1 MKSIDLKAFRKANN
15 LTQEQLG
22 DYLGIKKSF
31 VSQIESGKCP
41 IPSDRFNKLI
51 NNPFGWDVTML
62 SMESENEFS
71 NLQMEKLISIYNRM
85 FGTENKTLIGYL
97 QSQIDDKDR
106 LIRELEKKIGT
117 LEAKLDLAR
126 KGEIVRDVDGSSD
139 ADAV

>member
-41 IPSDRFNKLI
+41 IPSDKFNKLI

-71 NLQMEKLISIYNRM
+71 DLQMAKLMSAYNRM
-85 FGTENKTLIGYL
+85 FGADNKTFIGYL

-106 LIRELEKKIGT
+106 LIRELYQQIGM

-126 KGEIVRDVDGSSD
+126 KGEIAVVADGSLS
-139 ADAV
+139 ANVG